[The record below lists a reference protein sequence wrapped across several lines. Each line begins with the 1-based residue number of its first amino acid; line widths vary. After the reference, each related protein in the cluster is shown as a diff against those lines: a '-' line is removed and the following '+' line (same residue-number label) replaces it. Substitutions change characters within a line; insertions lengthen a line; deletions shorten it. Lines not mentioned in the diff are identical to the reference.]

1 VKGSEVEKEGKVTYR
16 SLERVLREMK
26 IKIPITPREVDL
38 RQAPQSILEQP
49 FVIGMPSKRGVQG
62 DLLSLRARIKHGGA
76 RLLRM
81 RKGIQKARALT
92 MKAERQLMR

>member
-1 VKGSEVEKEGKVTYR
+1 
-16 SLERVLREMK
+16 
-26 IKIPITPREVDL
+26 VDQ

-49 FVIGMPSKRGVQG
+49 FVIGMPSIRGVQAN
-62 DLLSLRARIKHGGA
+62 LLSLRARIKHGRV

-92 MKAERQLMR
+92 MKAERQRTR